1 MILPEARR
9 EIFNRDKVAILT
21 NYPFDG
27 RTFTGGVETATAGLL
42 EGLAAFSEQF
52 DFHVIALSRDVRAHS
67 VERRDGITFHFLAI
81 PPVRPHVIPNIIN
94 ARTTVRRLNADLV
107 HCQDNMALAV
117 GAVLARP
124 ARKLFT
130 IHGIKGMEA
139 MLWEGPEYWSHSMDA
154 ILERWVRKQ
163 FDEVITISPY
173 VDRFLPIEVKKY
185 HVPNPVRRIFFEN
198 PRTDSGDKHVLFV
211 GAFTRLKRPMDLLEA
226 FAAVKEQHVDATL
239 TLAGPEEDRQY
250 VKEMK
255 RVTAERKIRDVR
267 FVGPQSPEQIA
278 RLMRAATVLVL
289 PSAQENSPM
298 VVAEAMASGLPVIA
312 SRVGGVPHMITD
324 GVDGLLFECGNV
336 MELSRHLLRML
347 ESSHLRH
354 DLACKARQKAL
365 SMFSSDAVAAA
376 TVEVYRTL
384 LGKNR

>member
-52 DFHVIALSRDVRAHS
+52 DFHVIALSRDVRSHS

-94 ARTTVRRLNADLV
+94 ARATVRRLNADLV

-226 FAAVKEQHVDATL
+226 FAVRERNETRDGRKKDPGCPLRWAAVTGTDRTVDA
-239 TLAGPEEDRQY
+239 GSD
-250 VKEMK
+250 
-255 RVTAERKIRDVR
+255 
-267 FVGPQSPEQIA
+267 SPG
-278 RLMRAATVLVL
+278 
-289 PSAQENSPM
+289 
-298 VVAEAMASGLPVIA
+298 ASIGT
-312 SRVGGVPHMITD
+312 GKFTD
-324 GVDGLLFECGNV
+324 GRRRGDGERVAGDCLPC
-336 MELSRHLLRML
+336 RR
-347 ESSHLRH
+347 RTAH
-354 DLACKARQKAL
+354 DHRRRGRIVVRVRKRDGAEPAPAAHAREFAP
-365 SMFSSDAVAAA
+365 A
-376 TVEVYRTL
+376 TRSCL
-384 LGKNR
+384 